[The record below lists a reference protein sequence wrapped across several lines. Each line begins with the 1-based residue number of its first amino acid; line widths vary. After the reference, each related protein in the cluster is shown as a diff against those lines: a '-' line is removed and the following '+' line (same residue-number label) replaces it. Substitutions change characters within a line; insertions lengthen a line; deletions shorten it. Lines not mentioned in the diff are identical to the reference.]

1 MACQKRLS
9 EVSYNTERP
18 VCMDLC
24 CVGGVAIR
32 MIDVVGQILIRYL
45 GKMFVLSGVVTLLTR
60 WAFVQFLAS
69 YFLLLLE
76 FVEKQRHIASMSH
89 QWQVRGHLQNP
100 SFLGTK
106 LLAIEANQILEKH
119 ISIGS
124 LYMRVIKQILSPNC
138 APMI

>member
-9 EVSYNTERP
+9 EVSYKTERP
-18 VCMDLC
+18 GMY
-24 CVGGVAIR
+24 G
-32 MIDVVGQILIRYL
+32 
-45 GKMFVLSGVVTLLTR
+45 FVLCRGCGYQDDRQSRLDTYQISWKNVCIIRSCDFTYSMGIRLQQVI
-60 WAFVQFLAS
+60 S
-69 YFLLLLE
+69 NLLLE

-106 LLAIEANQILEKH
+106 LFAIEANQILEKH